1 MLQER
6 MKMSK
11 DKIGSAKR
19 GLRLLGMLILV
30 VMSMA
35 VIFALSNLLGH
46 VLLREPQL
54 GSNNAIH
61 FAYLDWLNQSF
72 PTVPH
77 WFPRGGGEVS
87 LINGQPLL
95 GYVVT
100 IVAHRISDLSLIQA
114 YRLISFLGFP
124 LTALCLYLLGW
135 NVTRSQVVGLL
146 SAIFY
151 LLAPASWVDLT
162 ENGSFPHSLAMIFLP
177 LTLTCLTGFLARYLD
192 PSDKGRRRVWLVG
205 LILSLAGA
213 VVFDSVVG
221 AAAILLTLLYTFMT
235 SLLQRRDRRG
245 ADLLRVSWGLL
256 IAGLI
261 LLLVLAFT
269 LAPQFRYNSF
279 IGEQDLDSSMPISL
293 TLPSLLQFLGFVPL
307 ETQGGILDFQFPLI
321 ATIPFLIGAFLSFLN
336 TREGRVLYITAI
348 LAFAWIFIPQLQMI
362 VPRSNLGLQTLLSSQ
377 TWLQILMILIPVGGA
392 CGVYSLATTILNPQS
407 IFDRES
413 SISEEIVE
421 PSNKLRR
428 SAGSV
433 LTIAL
438 AGGLIVFMPPGSRYG
453 PRTGSEVRGSVIQ
466 ELVSMEW
473 PGFEISDLPL
483 PYSEAERLATYLPE
497 ENLLRI
503 DVSPH
508 LEKLGDELLAI
519 SNASQ
524 IRIDPRE
531 PSLIQPTWEYQRNVF
546 YSHDLCEDQL
556 SNTESLN
563 NTARYYGTDYIFLDS
578 QQDCVNL
585 YKAAGWEL
593 VHDDNGVQLW
603 HYPDSIELVSLSSKP
618 TILITEKS
626 GREIYMTVFRLANDG
641 LLPYQE
647 AYLVEGK
654 ERIDSYT
661 LDDLKPFDAIFLVGY
676 DYLNGNK
683 AWETLAAYVAQ
694 GGSLFVD
701 TGWQFIVAEWE
712 FESAPEVLPV
722 NRLTW
727 MDYGMDVEYE
737 LGQIEITEDVDVS
750 QFKPLIWEGQPWALS
765 GAESVDVRDWGNTVL
780 SVAGKPLIISGE
792 YGEGRVVWSGMN
804 LINHTLYLG
813 ESEAELHLLHN
824 ILNWLLKGKEGEGL
838 LQPVVERD
846 NPDHVIFSLE
856 TTPNDRTWLYWREAY
871 YPNWHAYLNDEAGER
886 EIPIYRGGPG
896 FMLMP
901 VETSSDEA
909 AVILRWE
916 PSFIES
922 ASIVVSILGV
932 ILLIGIAI
940 DGLFLDGQSITWIKI
955 GFTMRLPKPFL
966 DAEMHQEAHKK
977 PQRRMDI
984 LARTDQEATA
994 RGKEIFDTGAFEGQL
1009 SDEEEALMES
1019 WLDDKDNQDDPWVN
1033 KMLNPDQRK

>member
-1 MLQER
+1 
-6 MKMSK
+6 MSK
-11 DKIGSAKR
+11 KKIRSAKS
-19 GLRLLGMLILV
+19 GLRLLGKLILIA
-30 VMSMA
+30 MSMA
-35 VIFALSNLLGH
+35 VIFALSILLGH

-54 GSNNAIH
+54 GSKNAIH
-61 FAYLDWLNQSF
+61 FAYLEWLNQFF
-72 PTVPH
+72 PPVPH
-77 WFPRGGGEVS
+77 WFPRGGGEVF

-95 GYVVT
+95 GYIVT
-100 IVAHRISDLSLIQA
+100 IVTHRISDLTLIQA

-135 NVTRSQVVGLL
+135 NITRSQVAGLL

-151 LLAPASWVDLT
+151 LLAPASWVGLS
-162 ENGSFPHSLAMIFLP
+162 ESGSFPNSLAMIFLP

-269 LAPQFRYNSF
+269 LAPQFRYISF
-279 IGEQDLDSSMPISL
+279 IGEQDLDTSMPILL
-293 TLPSLLQFLGFVPL
+293 TLPSLLPFLGFAPL
-307 ETQGGILDFQFPLI
+307 ETHGGILDYQFPLI

-348 LAFAWIFIPQLQMI
+348 LAFAWIFIPQLQII

-377 TWLQILMILIPVGGA
+377 TWLQILVILIPVGGA

-407 IFDRES
+407 IFNRES

-428 SAGSV
+428 SVGSV

-438 AGGLIVFMPPGSRYG
+438 AGGLIVFMPAGTRYG
-453 PRTGSEVRGSVIQ
+453 PRTGSEVRGSVLR

-473 PGFEISDLPL
+473 PGFEISDSPL
-483 PYSEAERLATYLPE
+483 PYSEAERLAAYLPE

-503 DVSPH
+503 DVSPS
-508 LEKLGDELLAI
+508 LENLGGELLAV
-519 SNASQ
+519 SDASQ
-524 IRIDPRE
+524 IHIDPRE
-531 PSLIQPTWEYQRNVF
+531 LSLIQPGCDYQRNVF
-546 YSHDLCEDQL
+546 YSHDLCVD
-556 SNTESLN
+556 ESGNAESVN
-563 NTARYYGTDYIFLDS
+563 NAAQYYGTDYVFLDS
-578 QQDCVNL
+578 RQDCVDL

-593 VHDDNGVQLW
+593 VHDDDGVQLW
-603 HYPDSIELVSLSSKP
+603 GYPDSMELANFSSKP
-618 TILITEKS
+618 AILVTEKL
-626 GREIYMTVFRLANDG
+626 GRKIYMTLFRLANNG

-654 ERIDSYT
+654 ERIDFYT

-676 DYLNGNK
+676 DYQNSNK

-701 TGWQFIVAEWE
+701 TGWQFTVAEWE
-712 FESAPEVLPV
+712 FESAPEILPV
-722 NRLTW
+722 DRLTW

-737 LGQIEITEDVDVS
+737 LGQVEIAEDVEVG

-765 GAESVDVRDWGNTVL
+765 GAEAIDVREWGRTVL
-780 SVAGKPLIISGE
+780 SVAGKPLIIAGE

-804 LINHTLYLG
+804 LINHALYLG
-813 ESEAELHLLHN
+813 ESEVELHLLHN
-824 ILNWLLKGKEGEGL
+824 ILNWLIKGKKGEDL
-838 LQPVVERD
+838 RLPVVERD
-846 NPDHVIFSLE
+846 APDHIVFSLE
-856 TTPNDRTWLYWREAY
+856 AAPNDNTWLYWREAY
-871 YPNWHAYLNDEAGER
+871 YPNWHAYLYDEAGER

-901 VETSSDEA
+901 IETSSDEV
-909 AVILRWE
+909 AVTLKWE

-922 ASIVVSILGV
+922 ASIFVSILGV
-932 ILLIGIAI
+932 IFLIGIAI
-940 DGLFLDGQSITWIKI
+940 DGLFLDGQGLTWVKI
-955 GFTMRLPKPFL
+955 AFTMRLPKPFL
-966 DAEMHQEAHKK
+966 DAETHQGAHENQ
-977 PQRRMDI
+977 QRTMP
-984 LARTDQEATA
+984 RTDQSVLGSE
-994 RGKEIFDTGAFEGQL
+994 KETFDSNAFETQL
-1009 SDEEEALMES
+1009 SDEEEALMKS
-1019 WLDDKDNQDDPWVN
+1019 WFDNNDNEDDPWVN
-1033 KMLNPDQRK
+1033 KMLDPDQRK